1 MRSIKQL
8 FPKKLHQLSKED
20 YWKHWEF
27 FELLDDLKLIEAL
40 LEKQFGA
47 NEFDQ
52 TIEGDTHAKLIGAI
66 DDIEFGNKNDLV
78 EIDELFQSGS
88 KLHELLED
96 KEPEIIGNIQRRVN
110 NWKDNHK

>member
-8 FPKKLHQLSKED
+8 FSKKPQKLSKED
-20 YWKHWEF
+20 YWKNWEF
-27 FELLDDLKLIEAL
+27 FELLDDLKLIEAI
-40 LEKQFGA
+40 LEKRFGA

-52 TIEGDTHAKLIGAI
+52 TIEGDTHAELMGAI
-66 DDIEFGNKNDLV
+66 DHIEFGNRNDLV

-88 KLHELLED
+88 KLLELLED
-96 KEPEIIGNIQRRVN
+96 KEPEIIRNIQRRVN